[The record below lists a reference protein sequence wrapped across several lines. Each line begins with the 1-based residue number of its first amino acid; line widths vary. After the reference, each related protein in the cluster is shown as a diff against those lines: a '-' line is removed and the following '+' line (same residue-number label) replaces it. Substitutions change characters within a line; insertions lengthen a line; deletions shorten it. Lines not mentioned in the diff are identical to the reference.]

1 MSGRHAFPF
10 ALLALALLGGCA
22 TTSPEARRVLDEAQA
37 ELLAIRTEPAVRLSA
52 AKDLERAEE
61 SLERAE
67 RFSSYLGSEEDVLH
81 YAYLSRRYSQIAR
94 EHGAQRQAAER
105 VAQLEKERER
115 LQLALS
121 EARLITAEQQGEW
134 LEEQLLGQATT
145 ETERGL
151 VMTLG
156 DVLFDTGRA
165 ELRASATR
173 TVLQVAKFLRLNQ
186 RRVVRIE
193 GYTDSQGDAAL
204 NLELSRGR
212 ARSVRDMLVDLGV
225 DGKRIQVAGYG
236 EAYPVAENASN
247 QGRARNRRVEIVFSD
262 EEGTLGAE
270 R

>member
-1 MSGRHAFPF
+1 MKGWPVFSFG
-10 ALLALALLGGCA
+10 LLCLVSLGGCA
-22 TTSPEARRVLDEAQA
+22 TSSPETLRALDEARA

-52 AKDLERAEE
+52 EKDLARAEE
-61 SLERAE
+61 SLARAE
-67 RFSSYLGSEEDVLH
+67 RFSGYLGSEGDVLH
-81 YAYLSRRYSQIAR
+81 YAYLSRRYGQIAR

-105 VAQLEKERER
+105 LVELEKERDR

-121 EARLITAEQQGEW
+121 EARLLNAEQQGEW
-134 LEEQLLGQATT
+134 LEEQLLGRTTT

-156 DVLFDTGRA
+156 DVLFDTGRE
-165 ELRASATR
+165 ELRSAATR
-173 TVLQVAKFLRLNQ
+173 TVVQVARFLRLNQ

-193 GYTDSQGDAAL
+193 GYTDSQGDDQL

-212 ARSVRDMLVDLGV
+212 AQSVKDMLVDLGV
-225 DGKRIQVAGYG
+225 DARRVQVAGYG
-236 EAYPVAENASN
+236 EAYPVAENASS

-262 EEGTLGAE
+262 EEGRLGAE

>member
-1 MSGRHAFPF
+1 MSGRSVF
-10 ALLALALLGGCA
+10 LLALLALLGGCSSS
-22 TTSPEARRVLDEAQA
+22 SPETRRALDDARS
-37 ELLAIRTEPAVRLSA
+37 ELLAIRTESAVRLSA
-52 AKDLERAEE
+52 EKDLEQAEE

-67 RFSSYLGSEEDVLH
+67 RFSSYLGSEADVLH

-94 EHGAQRQAAER
+94 EHGAQRQTAER
-105 VAQLEKERER
+105 LARLEKERER

-121 EARLITAEQQGEW
+121 EARLLNAERQGEW
-134 LEEQLLGQATT
+134 LEKELLGQATT
-145 ETERGL
+145 ETSRGL

-156 DVLFDTGRA
+156 DVLFDSGQS
-165 ELRASATR
+165 ELRPAATR

-186 RRVVRIE
+186 RRVVRVE
-193 GYTDSQGDAAL
+193 GYTDSRGDAQL
-204 NLELSRGR
+204 NLELSLGR
-212 ARSVRDMLVDLGV
+212 ARLVRDMLVDFGV

-262 EEGTLGAE
+262 EEGRLGAE